1 MKNRFL
7 FLKNAELPLK
17 NDNANLFLQISTA
30 VSVFLFSIALAA
42 CFMISAVISSWNKN
56 IVDGLTV
63 QIMAPEEAL
72 SAEESQMRVSKVMMF
87 FEGLSGVEKVKLVSD
102 AKIKKLMAPWLGSDA
117 DIKALPLP
125 QLLDVR
131 LKDGKTFDFEATKA
145 SLAETAPYA
154 SIDNHGIWLK
164 KLIKSA
170 ASLKMLSLFVLM
182 LVLTASVFS
191 LFYAVG
197 SSLKVHQNIIEILHI
212 MGATDSYIARQYA
225 YRSFVVGLVSSVAGT
240 IITLI
245 ALFVVSKLSSGLETG
260 LIGAAK
266 LSDVHWAVL
275 CAMPI
280 FASVLSMVM
289 SYACVKRI
297 LGKIM

>member
-1 MKNRFL
+1 
-7 FLKNAELPLK
+7 
-17 NDNANLFLQISTA
+17 
-30 VSVFLFSIALAA
+30 
-42 CFMISAVISSWNKN
+42 
-56 IVDGLTV
+56 
-63 QIMAPEEAL
+63 
-72 SAEESQMRVSKVMMF
+72 
-87 FEGLSGVEKVKLVSD
+87 
-102 AKIKKLMAPWLGSDA
+102 
-117 DIKALPLP
+117 
-125 QLLDVR
+125 
-131 LKDGKTFDFEATKA
+131 
-145 SLAETAPYA
+145 
-154 SIDNHGIWLK
+154 
-164 KLIKSA
+164 
-170 ASLKMLSLFVLM
+170 MLSLFVLM
-182 LVLTASVFS
+182 LVLIASVFS

-240 IITLI
+240 IITLL